1 MNHKIDLKTNHK
13 ILLYW
18 GKNAKAQ
25 GQVLI
30 IMPTTEDLANKSAA
44 SFPPSPP
51 TTSRQRRPLPHT
63 VSSARQRRSHGH
75 NLDADPPPPPPP
87 TPSKQCSRHLS
98 DWPVCLR
105 LQEEPSD
112 GVCDR
117 CLSGTMHLVCMHMH
131 APSLRAADRDGCLHV
146 RAL

>member
-1 MNHKIDLKTNHK
+1 MNYKINLKTNHK
-13 ILLYW
+13 ILLHW

-25 GQVLI
+25 GQVI
-30 IMPTTEDLANKSAA
+30 IILPKTEDLANKSVA
-44 SFPPSPP
+44 SFPPFTPHRFTAATSLTSHRLVSPP
-51 TTSRQRRPLPHT
+51 ETLSWSQSRCR
-63 VSSARQRRSHGH
+63 
-75 NLDADPPPPPPP
+75 P

-117 CLSGTMHLVCMHMH
+117 CLSGTMHLVCIHVR

-146 RAL
+146 QALRESERM

>member
-1 MNHKIDLKTNHK
+1 M
-13 ILLYW
+13 
-18 GKNAKAQ
+18 KAQ
-25 GQVLI
+25 GQVIIII
-30 IMPTTEDLANKSAA
+30 IMPKTEDLANKSAA
-44 SFPPSPP
+44 SFPPFHSPP
-51 TTSRQRRPLPHT
+51 TSSGQRRPLPHA

-75 NLDADPPPPPPP
+75 NLDAVPPPPPRN
-87 TPSKQCSRHLS
+87 PSKQCSRHLS

-117 CLSGTMHLVCMHMH
+117 CLSGTMHLVCIHVR

-146 RAL
+146 QALRESERM